1 MSDRCQKCGAPV
13 ASGAFLGL
21 CPACSQSG
29 ETGAGSSVSV
39 GGGGKAW
46 VKPLIIVGVIL
57 ALLFVVATVFLTAGA
72 PVKVQQQTVPTRSR

>member
-13 ASGAFLGL
+13 AAGAFLGL

-46 VKPLIIVGVIL
+46 VKPLIIVGAIL
-57 ALLFVVATVFLTAGA
+57 GLLFVLMML
-72 PVKVQQQTVPTRSR
+72 RIR